1 MQTLREDPIETIH
14 LYMVREEEQEKKP
27 YVLLPLVLA
36 VFCLLTIVSV
46 TVYSGKHPL
55 YEQETLRV
63 PAIFLPPKHFSL
75 RVPVIPTGV
84 KTYPATF
91 ATGTL
96 TITNG
101 SVVSFHMPEGM
112 IFTASNG
119 MEVMTTEAVDVPAGN
134 GTSYGVSYV
143 QARSLSAGVNG
154 NISPLAIDDV
164 YGTALYIRNYQSF
177 KGGEESYSKAFIQP
191 QDVNLALSQAR
202 AVLIQ
207 HTFYGML
214 YRPCSEKT
222 VGVQTLQVS
231 WTCQFITYA
240 PVQGKVVSTKV
251 QGKFIV
257 LEVEHVARQSKF
269 VIR

>member
-1 MQTLREDPIETIH
+1 MQTLRDPIETIH
-14 LYMVREEEQEKKP
+14 VYMVSEEEERKP
-27 YVLLPLVLA
+27 YVLVPLVLA

-55 YEQETLRV
+55 YEHTTLRV

-75 RVPVIPTGV
+75 RVSVIPTGV
-84 KTYPATF
+84 KSYPATF
-91 ATGTL
+91 AYGTL

-101 SVVSFHMPEGM
+101 SVVSFHLPQGL
-112 IFTASNG
+112 IFTASSG
-119 MEVMTTEAVDVPAGN
+119 SEVITTDSVDVPAGN

-143 QARSLSAGVNG
+143 QAKSLSAGVNG

-164 YGTALYIRNYQSF
+164 YGTSLYIRNYQAF

-191 QDVNLALSQAR
+191 QDINLALSQAR
-202 AVLIQ
+202 NILIQ
-207 HTFYGML
+207 HTLSGML

-231 WTCQFITYA
+231 WICQFITYA
-240 PVQGKVVSTKV
+240 HVQGKVVSTKV
-251 QGKFIV
+251 QGKFVV
-257 LEVEHVARQSKF
+257 LEVENVARPGRF

>member
-14 LYMVREEEQEKKP
+14 LYMVREEEERKP
-27 YVLLPLVLA
+27 YVLLPLFFAVL
-36 VFCLLTIVSV
+36 CLASIIGV
-46 TVYSGKHPL
+46 TAYSGNHPL
-55 YEQETLRV
+55 YEQETVRV

-91 ATGTL
+91 ANGTL

-119 MEVMTTEAVDVPAGN
+119 SEVITTESVDVPAGN
-134 GTSYGVSYV
+134 ATGFGVAYV
-143 QARSLSAGVNG
+143 QARSVTAGVNG
-154 NISPLAIDDV
+154 NISPLAIDAV
-164 YGTALYIRNYQSF
+164 YGTSLYIRNYQAF

-202 AVLIQ
+202 AVLTEHILS
-207 HTFYGML
+207 GML

-222 VGVQTLQVS
+222 FGVQTLQVS
-231 WTCQFITYA
+231 WTCQFITYK
-240 PVQGKVVSTKV
+240 PLQGKVLSVKV

-257 LEVEHVARQSKF
+257 LEVEHVARPSKF

>member
-101 SVVSFHMPEGM
+101 SVVSFHMPEGL

-119 MEVMTTEAVDVPAGN
+119 SEVITTEAVDVPAGN

-143 QARSLSAGVNG
+143 HAKSLSAGVNG
-154 NISPLAIDDV
+154 NISPLAIDAV

-177 KGGEESYSKAFIQP
+177 KGGADAYTKAFIQP
-191 QDVNLALSQAR
+191 QDVSLALSQAR
-202 AVLIQ
+202 AVLTEHILS
-207 HTFYGML
+207 GML

-231 WTCQFITYA
+231 WTCQFVTYK
-240 PVQGKVVSTKV
+240 PLQGKVLNVRV
-251 QGKFIV
+251 QGKFIL
-257 LEVEHVARQSKF
+257 LEVEHVARPKHF
-269 VIR
+269 VTK